1 MKGPAQQRPCCPTRS
16 VWTGLP
22 TPTLHAGQGQRS
34 GASPHK
40 ERTMCTERQEEGW
53 GPEDPPWGPA
63 GGGGVSYPAAA
74 PCLRSQRRP
83 QTQPSLLLFSLPTSH
98 TLVLMPCDS
107 TGHLSRNL

>member
-1 MKGPAQQRPCCPTRS
+1 MKGPAQQRPCCPTQS

-22 TPTLHAGQGQRS
+22 TPTLHAG
-34 GASPHK
+34 
-40 ERTMCTERQEEGW
+40 QEEGW